1 MIEITFT
8 EKFRKFDSSM
18 VGKTAFETD
27 SVAENLLR
35 KGFAI
40 KKEEYAQL
48 KDENY
53 ISPKGLRLCN
63 NIIKNKINR
72 VSKGKKD
79 KITAYMATFPS
90 REENVEKAVDSLIK
104 QVDELVLVCNGDIKI
119 KQRNKL
125 SIYRTDELIGDVGCA
140 GKFIF
145 AYEWNGYVLTVDD
158 DFIYPDDY
166 VEKTIA
172 NIEKYNRECAIS
184 WHGRINDYPIEKYK
198 KGYREF
204 YQCTKNVDSDKE
216 VGIIGTGVL
225 GFHSD
230 IFNENKYDIIQMRF
244 TNCSD
249 IYMSMAFDSRDI
261 KMIVPEHKGN
271 WLCQLKNTFFI
282 SYGNKFDNFLTN
294 IINSYNWKK
303 L

>member
-35 KGFAI
+35 KGFAV

-53 ISPKGLRLCN
+53 ISHKGLRLCN

-172 NIEKYNRECAIS
+172 NIEKYNREC
-184 WHGRINDYPIEKYK
+184 DYIMAW
-198 KGYREF
+198 
-204 YQCTKNVDSDKE
+204 KNK
-216 VGIIGTGVL
+216 
-225 GFHSD
+225 
-230 IFNENKYDIIQMRF
+230 
-244 TNCSD
+244 
-249 IYMSMAFDSRDI
+249 
-261 KMIVPEHKGN
+261 
-271 WLCQLKNTFFI
+271 
-282 SYGNKFDNFLTN
+282 
-294 IINSYNWKK
+294 
-303 L
+303 